1 MAQEFNNLSRIVL
14 IFCMISTMFKISYSS
29 HFFGLDFAMDLI
41 DNGTAGQIWVNF
53 YWRLTWNANSTTSKI
68 GIIQPLTYPLNYSPF
83 AEIDMEEST
92 SSCVQ
97 ITRTDG

>member
-1 MAQEFNNLSRIVL
+1 MVQEFKNLARIVL
-14 IFCMISTMFKISYSS
+14 IFCVISTMVKLSSSS

-53 YWRLTWNANSTTSKI
+53 YWRLTWNANSTAPKI
-68 GIIQPLTYPLNYSPF
+68 GTIQPLTYPLNYSPS